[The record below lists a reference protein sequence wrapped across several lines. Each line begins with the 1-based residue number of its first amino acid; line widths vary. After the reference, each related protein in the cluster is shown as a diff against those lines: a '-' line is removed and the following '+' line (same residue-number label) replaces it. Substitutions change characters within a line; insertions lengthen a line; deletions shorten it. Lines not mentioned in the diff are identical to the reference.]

1 MVAPPLCISAGR
13 FLSSRFVRS
22 TLRGQG
28 SLTMSDLALDDM
40 PKKERGWSG
49 RWQGSSLLQR
59 CTNQKRFCSRGSA
72 RWHRAGIGGPTEIR
86 RHLSSHFF
94 FCNRTNT
101 RFCRFWAG
109 SDQPQADR
117 CTNLRETTPSGRS
130 SSQTLSAEFSCGN
143 VRKSYIH
150 WEITHVLT
158 CVRCRALAAAPARS
172 LRLLRRLPR
181 PPAAS
186 IASLGSRS
194 ICDGAARPAATAHR
208 WCCCTFPRHPACWHC
223 SCSGDRA
230 VGGHEGAC

>member
-59 CTNQKRFCSRGSA
+59 CTKAFVLERVCSMAPSGMEACCDGTERGWKRAAILRRGD
-72 RWHRAGIGGPTEIR
+72 R
-86 RHLSSHFF
+86 RSNRNPASPILSFF
-94 FCNRTNT
+94 WCNRTNT

-117 CTNLRETTPSGRS
+117 CTNLRETNPSGRS
-130 SSQTLSAEFSCGN
+130 SSQTLSAESSSGN

-150 WEITHVLT
+150 LVISCWLIKISLSTLKKSMDGFHVQFLS
-158 CVRCRALAAAPARS
+158 REE
-172 LRLLRRLPR
+172 RRVL
-181 PPAAS
+181 
-186 IASLGSRS
+186 
-194 ICDGAARPAATAHR
+194 
-208 WCCCTFPRHPACWHC
+208 
-223 SCSGDRA
+223 
-230 VGGHEGAC
+230 